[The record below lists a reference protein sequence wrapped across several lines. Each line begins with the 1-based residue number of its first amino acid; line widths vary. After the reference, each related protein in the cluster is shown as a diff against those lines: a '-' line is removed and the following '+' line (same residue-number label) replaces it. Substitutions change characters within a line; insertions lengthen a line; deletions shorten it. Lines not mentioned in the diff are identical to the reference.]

1 VREPGRDEAR
11 HARRVAP
18 RRPGVRAAGR
28 RRGPARPARRRDRAN
43 PRRGRPRRE
52 PARRRPGGGRRGA
65 GGRGAHAGR
74 GRRGPGRAAARARD
88 GRAPSG
94 LRAAR
99 ARCAAVTVQPPAVVR
114 GRNNIVQAAVARR
127 VRAIGLYEYGGPE
140 VLQVLDL
147 PEPQVGPGEVRIR
160 VHAAAVNPT
169 DVMLRTG
176 GHAVRSTARPPF
188 VPGMD
193 VAGVV
198 DQVGP
203 GVGDRLVVG
212 QPVIGMVLF
221 VGPRGGAYADKVV
234 LPAAS
239 VVPAPAGVG
248 LAAAS
253 TLLMNALT
261 ARMALDVAGLRPGD
275 TVAVTGAAG
284 AVGAYAIE
292 LATADGLTVVADAA
306 ERDVDLVRSF
316 GADHVVERGAGV
328 AEQIREIVP
337 AGVPALVDG
346 SD

>member
-1 VREPGRDEAR
+1 M
-11 HARRVAP
+11 
-18 RRPGVRAAGR
+18 
-28 RRGPARPARRRDRAN
+28 
-43 PRRGRPRRE
+43 
-52 PARRRPGGGRRGA
+52 
-65 GGRGAHAGR
+65 
-74 GRRGPGRAAARARD
+74 
-88 GRAPSG
+88 
-94 LRAAR
+94 
-99 ARCAAVTVQPPAVVR
+99 TVQPPAVVC
-114 GRNNIVQAAVARR
+114 GRNNIVHAAVARR

-234 LPAAS
+234 VPAAS
-239 VVPAPAGVG
+239 VVPAPAGVD

-306 ERDVDLVRSF
+306 ERDVDLVRAF

-328 AEQIREIVP
+328 AERIREVAP

-346 SD
+346 SDQRAAVLPAVADGGVVAEMRGWGGPGERGITVHPLMVADRIEDTEALDTLRRQVEEGALSLRVAEVLPAEEAAKAHVMLEAGGLRGRLVLDFT